1 LNEPSSARPSSGSLL
16 DRGWRV
22 IGTGLSFA
30 FFGLGAMLLGFTLWP
45 LLRLSSS
52 NRRVAIARVQRAVSV
67 SMRVFVRFME
77 IFGIVSCEVH
87 GLEKLGA
94 RGQFVVAN
102 HPTLL
107 DVVFLVSLLPEV
119 DCIVKQALWRNVFLR
134 WPVLWAGYI
143 SNETGDGL
151 INACATALG
160 EGRSLMVFPEGTR
173 TRPGEPM
180 KLQRGAAQIAL
191 AAQVDLRPVTITCDP
206 ISLYKGTP
214 WFRVPRRRSH
224 WVLSVGD
231 PIAVGPY
238 LASGEPHSLAARHL
252 TLALT
257 QWFERSVARQLEEMR
272 RRTPPPG

>member
-1 LNEPSSARPSSGSLL
+1 M
-16 DRGWRV
+16 
-22 IGTGLSFA
+22 SFA
-30 FFGLGAMLLGFTLWP
+30 LFGLGAVLLGFTLWP
-45 LLRLSSS
+45 LLRLSSPD
-52 NRRVAIARVQRAVSV
+52 RRLAIARVQRAVSF
-67 SMRVFVRFME
+67 SMRLFVRFME
-77 IFGIVSCEVH
+77 IFGVVSCEVR
-87 GLEKLGA
+87 GLEKLRA
-94 RGQFVVAN
+94 RGQFIVAN

-143 SNETGDGL
+143 SNETGEGL
-151 INACATALG
+151 VAACATALG

-191 AAQVDLRPVTITCDP
+191 AAQVNLRPVAISCEP

-214 WFRVPRRRSH
+214 WYRVPRRRSH
-224 WVLSVGD
+224 WVLAVGD
-231 PIAVGPY
+231 PIAVEPY

-257 QWFERSVARQLEEMR
+257 QWFESSVARQLEEMR
-272 RRTPPPG
+272 RGTTPPS